1 MEWADTS
8 CGVKLLD
15 PAFEE
20 EDAKRKQWERGRG
33 LSHAPITD
41 VGERFG
47 GAVAFMRSGLIP
59 WLSGRKGGID
69 YDAFEDEV
77 ENEWEQSMLEY
88 VCSRCDSAMAI
99 RCLSDGT
106 NSGSVRFD
114 SQHRVRWQRSCVFGK
129 WNAALDI
136 QEWWRGVGRRR
147 AEQETRAKR
156 AWITCQV
163 ARARCRLEE
172 AAALRRI
179 DAAIKI
185 ERCWR
190 RHIQKRRAQCDA
202 ALVLARAEM
211 SEQVISAPAFFI

>member
-1 MEWADTS
+1 MGTVSETIRVASIMGGVPLETRLERWSHLMAS

-69 YDAFEDEV
+69 HDAFEDEV

-106 NSGSVRFD
+106 NSASVRFD
-114 SQHRVRWQRSCVFGK
+114 SQQRVRWQRSCVFGK
-129 WNAALDI
+129 
-136 QEWWRGVGRRR
+136 
-147 AEQETRAKR
+147 
-156 AWITCQV
+156 
-163 ARARCRLEE
+163 
-172 AAALRRI
+172 
-179 DAAIKI
+179 
-185 ERCWR
+185 
-190 RHIQKRRAQCDA
+190 
-202 ALVLARAEM
+202 
-211 SEQVISAPAFFI
+211 